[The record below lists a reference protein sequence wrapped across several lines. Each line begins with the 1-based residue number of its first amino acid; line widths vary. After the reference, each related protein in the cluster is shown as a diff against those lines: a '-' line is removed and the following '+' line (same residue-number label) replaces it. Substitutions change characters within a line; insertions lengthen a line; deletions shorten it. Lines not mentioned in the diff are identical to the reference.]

1 MTRHVSLTVAL
12 TVALTTAL
20 VLSAPSAW
28 ATDPPLAWTTPV
40 EARVISWAGS
50 GARAP
55 ARPQK
60 TLTRP
65 VLSRSVAIN
74 F

>member
-50 GARAP
+50 GARA
-55 ARPQK
+55 RPQK